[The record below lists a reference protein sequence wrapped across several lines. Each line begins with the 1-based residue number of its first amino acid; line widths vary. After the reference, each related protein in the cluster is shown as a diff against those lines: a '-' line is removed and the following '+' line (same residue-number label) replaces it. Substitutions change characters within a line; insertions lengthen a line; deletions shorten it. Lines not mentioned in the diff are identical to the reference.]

1 MKKKLAVFPYNSEFS
16 SLWKYS
22 DLLLEFE
29 INNLIAPKGW
39 GLTGKNVKV
48 GLNGRTVNLNIQDN
62 LSENEYALIDTILIT
77 EEINKMDRDVAVGM
91 LTKLFRFD
99 KEIIYTSYICSE
111 LKNMIIDTGRA
122 INLSGL
128 KKIKKELSPSHHR
141 YSIDVPVIMV
151 MGTSIMT
158 EKFDLQLSIR
168 RKLQDIGYKVSQ
180 IGSKSFCELFGFHS
194 IPDWFFDCTYLEA
207 DKISMFNKFMKYI
220 ETEEKPDVIVV
231 GVPEGI
237 IPLTKKHHFNYGIYA
252 FEICCA
258 VAPDYAI
265 LALPYGEYNDE
276 FYTEMNILCQYRLNV
291 TLDSFYV
298 SRYQPIS
305 NSFIK
310 PDLEFTWSKGI
321 IPLTEKYKVFNEI
334 DDNLLADHIVRK
346 LSMYDQF
353 QII

>member
-1 MKKKLAVFPYNSEFS
+1 MKKLAVFPYNNEVS
-16 SLWKYS
+16 SLWKYN
-22 DLLLEFE
+22 DLLCEFE
-29 INNLIAPKGW
+29 IKNLIAPKGW
-39 GLTGKNVKV
+39 GLTGKNVKWDS
-48 GLNGRTVNLNIQDN
+48 NGRTNNLSIQDN
-62 LSENEYALIDTILIT
+62 ISENEYGLIDTIWIT
-77 EEINKMDRDVAVGM
+77 EEINKMNRDAAIGM
-91 LTKLFRFD
+91 LEKLLRSE
-99 KEIIYTSYICSE
+99 KEIIYTPYICPE
-111 LKNMIIDTGRA
+111 LKNIIFNTGRA
-122 INLSGL
+122 INLSDL
-128 KKIKKELSPSHHR
+128 KNIKKELSPSRHR

-168 RKLQDIGYKVSQ
+168 RKLQNMGYKVGQ
-180 IGSKSFCELFGFHS
+180 VGSKSFCELFGFHS
-194 IPDWFFDCTYLEA
+194 IPEWFFDSTYLEA
-207 DKISMFNKFMKYI
+207 EKISMFNMFLKYI
-220 ETEEKPDVIVV
+220 ELEEKPDIIVV

-258 VAPDYAI
+258 VTPDYAV

-276 FYTEMNILCQYRLNV
+276 FYTEMKTLCQYRLNV

-310 PDLEFTWSKGI
+310 PDLEFTWSKGEV
-321 IPLTEKYKVFNEI
+321 PSTEKHQVFSEI
-334 DDNLLADHIVRK
+334 ENNLLADHVVRK